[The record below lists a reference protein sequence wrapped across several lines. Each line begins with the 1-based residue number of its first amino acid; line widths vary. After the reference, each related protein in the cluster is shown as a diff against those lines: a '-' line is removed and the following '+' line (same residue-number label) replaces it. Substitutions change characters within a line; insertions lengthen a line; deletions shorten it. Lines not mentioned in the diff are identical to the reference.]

1 MPSRGKSQS
10 ARQGAQSTL
19 AFGNKSRVTKPSLPI
34 LSAKKQAATS
44 TVQVKTPD
52 SPVVEVEAEP
62 TAEDSVVQKQA
73 EEEIH
78 IVSRSPEEERA
89 AKVSDVQLKRYWQQR
104 ESERKAP
111 RGTTAL
117 DQLLRIYRPRLTFFW
132 SQSTK
137 KG

>member
-1 MPSRGKSQS
+1 MPPRGKSQP

-44 TVQVKTPD
+44 TVQVKTPE
-52 SPVVEVEAEP
+52 SPAVEVEAKP
-62 TAEDSVVQKQA
+62 TVGNIVIQQQA
-73 EEEIH
+73 EQEIH
-78 IVSRSPEEERA
+78 AVSRSPEEERA

-111 RGTTAL
+111 RGLTAL
-117 DQLLRIYRPRLTFFW
+117 EQLLRICRPGLTSFW

-137 KG
+137 KS